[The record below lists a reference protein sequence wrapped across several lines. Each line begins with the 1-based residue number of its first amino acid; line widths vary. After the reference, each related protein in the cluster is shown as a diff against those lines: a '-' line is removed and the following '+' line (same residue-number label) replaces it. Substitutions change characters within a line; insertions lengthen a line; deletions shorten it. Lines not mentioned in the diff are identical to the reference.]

1 MTKEEYTKMKQELE
15 AEYLATFKKT
25 VAMHEVF
32 LQRLAAH
39 PTLRKDH
46 NFSVFLEFE
55 GDLSVRSKNT
65 KEKLGSLFKGFS
77 KSIDESLLK
86 GHKDVDQW
94 FETEKKFLDDYH
106 VKCVLIPP
114 PHATFVATIQSNFD

>member
-1 MTKEEYTKMKQELE
+1 MQSICRLHSS
-15 AEYLATFKKT
+15 APSQQTFR
-25 VAMHEVF
+25 VH
-32 LQRLAAH
+32 L
-39 PTLRKDH
+39 
-46 NFSVFLEFE
+46 
-55 GDLSVRSKNT
+55 
-65 KEKLGSLFKGFS
+65 KLGSLFKGFS

-114 PHATFVATIQSNFD
+114 PPMYDFCSCDSIKL

>member
-1 MTKEEYTKMKQELE
+1 MLIF
-15 AEYLATFKKT
+15 L
-25 VAMHEVF
+25 F
-32 LQRLAAH
+32 LQ
-39 PTLRKDH
+39 
-46 NFSVFLEFE
+46 
-55 GDLSVRSKNT
+55 LSVRSKNT

-114 PHATFVATIQSNFD
+114 PPSPPSPHVLLLQLRFNQTLIGQY

>member
-1 MTKEEYTKMKQELE
+1 ML
-15 AEYLATFKKT
+15 
-25 VAMHEVF
+25 VF
-32 LQRLAAH
+32 L
-39 PTLRKDH
+39 
-46 NFSVFLEFE
+46 FLQ
-55 GDLSVRSKNT
+55 LSVRSKNT

-114 PHATFVATIQSNFD
+114 PPMYYFCSCDSIKL

>member
-1 MTKEEYTKMKQELE
+1 VLIF
-15 AEYLATFKKT
+15 L
-25 VAMHEVF
+25 F
-32 LQRLAAH
+32 LQ
-39 PTLRKDH
+39 
-46 NFSVFLEFE
+46 
-55 GDLSVRSKNT
+55 LSVRSKNT

-114 PHATFVATIQSNFD
+114 SPRTTFVATIQSNFDWPALIT